1 MQKWVHE
8 NPEIL
13 HIGTLE
19 ARNEFTPFAAGQDPF
34 RPKEES
40 SLRLS
45 MNGQWDFAPFESPE
59 RAGGVV
65 ACGTGAENAGTRE
78 LGDER
83 VRKTGIREY
92 PLSHSL

>member
-40 SLRLS
+40 SLRMS

-59 RAGGVV
+59 DAP
-65 ACGTGAENAGTRE
+65 GTGAENAGTRK

>member
-1 MQKWVHE
+1 M
-8 NPEIL
+8 
-13 HIGTLE
+13 
-19 ARNEFTPFAAGQDPF
+19 
-34 RPKEES
+34 
-40 SLRLS
+40 
-45 MNGQWDFAPFESPE
+45 
-59 RAGGVV
+59 

>member
-40 SLRLS
+40 SLRMS

-59 RAGGVV
+59 DAPEEWWL
-65 ACGTGAENAGTRE
+65 AEPARKMPVPGNWEMNGYGSPQYTN
-78 LGDER
+78 
-83 VRKTGIREY
+83 VR
-92 PLSHSL
+92 